1 MIGVCGLLA
10 VLLVYAAGI
19 DPLTAYLAT
28 SPGGMDAVA
37 IIAAS
42 SNVDIAFVMA
52 MQSLRFLIVLV
63 TGPPLA
69 RFIAKRIGLRTGE
82 ISVCRHLR
90 RHWSHGAASG
100 RVNGSK
106 KR

>member
-63 TGPPLA
+63 AGPPLA
-69 RFIAKRIGLRTGE
+69 RFIAKRIG
-82 ISVCRHLR
+82 
-90 RHWSHGAASG
+90 
-100 RVNGSK
+100 
-106 KR
+106 